1 MCSIDW
7 IGRNRKQL
15 QKESECSG
23 AGMRWQVLNANSSTN
38 GKIESQSFLRFTVD
52 KWGGVQLEEV
62 GCTLVEILTVYSPTN
77 QPFATLQEAILWA
90 GQTMCSCLILHLWLP
105 NKLAQLAWCN
115 KGHINIRHFLSS
127 KPGGLADIVSWSVSP
142 PKKKYWSSN

>member
-7 IGRNRKQL
+7 ISRNRKQL

-23 AGMRWQVLNANSSTN
+23 AGMSGGYSTLTLPRMAKLSHRVFSGLQLTN
-38 GKIESQSFLRFTVD
+38 EE
-52 KWGGVQLEEV
+52 VQLEEV
-62 GCTLVEILTVYSPTN
+62 GVYIGGNSYSVLAHKPAFCN
-77 QPFATLQEAILWA
+77 FIEAILWA
-90 GQTMCSCLILHLWLP
+90 GQTMCSCLMLHLWLP

-127 KPGGLADIVSWSVSP
+127 KPGSLADIISWSVSP
-142 PKKKYWSSN
+142 QKRNIEF